1 MFDIIQIS
9 DNFANSFTSSLI
21 EFDVAELFILSSRT
35 LSKSMFA
42 SNVVAHAEINYDEE
56 SDSNKC
62 SFMKKSR
69 LIFAVSEF
77 VDENDRCRRK
87 EQKQVVKKMKSQSV
101 VEMFNKIL
109 EKYDTSISIRQILKT
124 NKVNI
129 S

>member
-1 MFDIIQIS
+1 
-9 DNFANSFTSSLI
+9 
-21 EFDVAELFILSSRT
+21 
-35 LSKSMFA
+35 
-42 SNVVAHAEINYDEE
+42 
-56 SDSNKC
+56 
-62 SFMKKSR
+62 MKKSR